1 MLKYGVLGLLS
12 YGDMT
17 GYEIMSI
24 FRDSLAF
31 FWNAS
36 TSQIYRELQHLE
48 DGGLATSCVQEQDGR
63 PNRRVYSITE
73 AGRGELSCWLDCG
86 EDGALSDMGGVADHA
101 RYHAG
106 LGVSLCRGPAR
117 RTSSS
122 WRGARP
128 SHRGTCRPHGPRTSY
143 PSGGGRAGEETI
155 APHGVRAMLPVG

>member
-48 DGGLATSCVQEQDGR
+48 DGGLATSCVQTCACVGR
-63 PNRRVYSITE
+63 
-73 AGRGELSCWLDCG
+73 
-86 EDGALSDMGGVADHA
+86 
-101 RYHAG
+101 
-106 LGVSLCRGPAR
+106 
-117 RTSSS
+117 
-122 WRGARP
+122 
-128 SHRGTCRPHGPRTSY
+128 SY
-143 PSGGGRAGEETI
+143 
-155 APHGVRAMLPVG
+155 